1 MPLTFSPANH
11 HDRDSLFTEE
21 DRQRAVRERA
31 QLAHVVSHG
40 ELSLEEAEALVARDL
55 QVAEAIAS
63 HAGLS
68 STESYMFDQ
77 LDIAMSAGMTCA
89 DIDVDVSEPLW
100 PALSRARDRIGK
112 FCRELWKFITRPN
125 AFEPKE

>member
-1 MPLTFSPANH
+1 
-11 HDRDSLFTEE
+11 
-21 DRQRAVRERA
+21 
-31 QLAHVVSHG
+31 
-40 ELSLEEAEALVARDL
+40 
-55 QVAEAIAS
+55 
-63 HAGLS
+63 
-68 STESYMFDQ
+68 MFDQ

-100 PALSRARDRIGK
+100 PALSRARERIAK